1 MAVMYKSINYNVRE
15 RDVNLNDQIRPATVL
30 DYFQDVA
37 GIHATELGLGYEP
50 MIKMNLFWVILYV
63 TFDVVGEMPSFGQT
77 IKINTWPKSQTR
89 LEAERE
95 YEIRDANDNLLI
107 KGISNWCLINSETR
121 RLEKADKLVFPGE
134 YYDKTNYEGKCKR
147 RLGLQPTNITAE
159 YNYKVHLTD
168 LDHNLH
174 LNNARYL
181 DIVYNM
187 FVENGKKKY
196 KKCEIAFISEAR
208 LNDIVNVK
216 YFKDGNKDCYQGFVN
231 GDLSFEVALE
241 VEE

>member
-15 RDVNLNDQIRPATVL
+15 RDVNFNDQIRPATVL

-208 LNDIVNVK
+208 LNDIINVK
-216 YFKDGNKDCYQGFVN
+216 YFKVDNKDCYQGFVN
-231 GDLSFEVALE
+231 GDLSFEVVLE

>member
-63 TFDVVGEMPSFGQT
+63 TFEVVGEMPSFGQT

-208 LNDIVNVK
+208 LNDIINVK
-216 YFKDGNKDCYQGFVN
+216 YFKVDNKDCYQGFVN
-231 GDLSFEVALE
+231 GDLSFEVVPE